1 MRDDEPERAEDYTGP
16 LDLPDH
22 HDPVDEVG
30 DSSSPTHSVIDD
42 ALALL
47 ADGKTYAEAE
57 LRYQKSRAG
66 YVSNRLKGAIG
77 FAMGALGVLHLALI
91 ALTVGAVL
99 SLVPLIG
106 AWGATA
112 IVTLVL
118 LAAAGVFVWL
128 LKGRLDDIRETFDSG
143 DSE

>member
-1 MRDDEPERAEDYTGP
+1 
-16 LDLPDH
+16 
-22 HDPVDEVG
+22 
-30 DSSSPTHSVIDD
+30 
-42 ALALL
+42 
-47 ADGKTYAEAE
+47 
-57 LRYQKSRAG
+57 
-66 YVSNRLKGAIG
+66 
-77 FAMGALGVLHLALI
+77 MGAFGVLHLALI

-99 SLVPLIG
+99 SLVPLVG